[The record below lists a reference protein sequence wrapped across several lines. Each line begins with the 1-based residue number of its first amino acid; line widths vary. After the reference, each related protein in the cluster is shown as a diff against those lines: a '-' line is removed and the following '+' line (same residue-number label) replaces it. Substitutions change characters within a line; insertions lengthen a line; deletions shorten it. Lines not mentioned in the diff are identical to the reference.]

1 MKQFNLIVILFTLIS
16 CQGEVS
22 VEIASDRSIKNYGE
36 LNLEEVTIDKLSV
49 SNAEFEGS
57 TDSNDCGYY
66 LIGIK
71 GSQRPSTFVYN
82 NKVYF
87 SMPCKTSD
95 SSAGGWHWGMMNWTP
110 GNMNFIDGDGV
121 KVGINEMLT
130 RSSLDDNGF
139 ILNSNRNTYFVD
151 TGSGLK
157 GLSFKYFRASDY
169 SMANVPAL
177 FQAKAVVPSNN
188 YYSIGFSTSTP
199 EAMTPSD
206 FFVDE
211 AKGATMFSLEDNSWK
226 GETLKE
232 SELHYEDGLIYTYI
246 TTRNSPSDDK
256 YYISVASSSDMIN
269 FNMPSNFI
277 LEDYRYPQVFTYKEK
292 LFLIVFD
299 LIKLKW
305 VIMPGTSPTNFDES
319 KAVEIEIGSKIY
331 GSGDWDDTPS
341 FTSLGADE
349 PELAGVEVL
358 DGKIYIFYM
367 AGQFGHVRAPMNG
380 VSGAPYDS
388 ARGIGVMELKL

>member
-1 MKQFNLIVILFTLIS
+1 MIKPITVVALLILIS
-16 CQGEVS
+16 CQGEVK
-22 VEIASDRSIKNYGE
+22 VDIAPNRSTNNLGE
-36 LNLEEVTIDKLSV
+36 LNLEKLSIEKISL
-49 SNAEFEGS
+49 SNAEFEGATNS
-57 TDSNDCGYY
+57 IDCGYY

-110 GNMNFIDGDGV
+110 GNMNFIDGDV
-121 KVGINEMLT
+121 VRPGINEMLT
-130 RSSLDDNGF
+130 RSSLDNNGF
-139 ILNSNRNTYFVD
+139 ILNNNRNTYFVD

-157 GLSFKYFRASDY
+157 GLSFKFFRASEY
-169 SMANVPAL
+169 NIANAPAL
-177 FQAKAVVPSNN
+177 FPSNAVVPSNN
-188 YYSIGFSTSTP
+188 YYSIGFSTATP
-199 EAMTPSD
+199 EAMSPSD

-211 AKGATMFSLEDNSWK
+211 IKGASMFSQEDNSWK
-226 GETLKE
+226 GETLKD
-232 SELHYEDGLIYTYI
+232 SELHYKDGLVYTYI

-256 YYISVASSSDMIN
+256 YYISVASSTDMIN

-277 LEDYRYPQVFTYKEK
+277 LEDYRYPQVFTYKNQ
-292 LFLIVFD
+292 LLLIIFD

-331 GSGDWDDTPS
+331 GTGDWDDTPL
-341 FTSLGADE
+341 FTSLGTDE

-380 VSGAPYDS
+380 VTGSPYDS